1 MIAPLNWGIG
11 HASRCTPIIQKLL
24 EKEHEV
30 VVATDGRAAAFLKKE
45 FPQLK
50 HINLPGYNINYQKE
64 GNFALNLA
72 KQVPKIFANIRK
84 EHKATLQI
92 VQEQQIDGVISDNRF
107 GLYHPQKPT
116 VFMSHQLNI
125 AAPHPMLENIIA
137 YFNNKYIR
145 KFGRCWIPDAPPPNN
160 LSGSLSTP
168 PDGDPFFQYT
178 GVLSRFNKLDD
189 PEKHYD
195 FLAIIS
201 GPEPQRSIFEDK
213 LMQQLSALKQL
224 KGNVVRGLPGSDD
237 KPTKWSENIHVYP
250 HLPSD
255 DINRLIAQSEVILS
269 RSGYSTMMDLAVYGS
284 KALFVPTPGQTEQEL
299 LAEWHQEAGNTVA
312 QNQKNMDVRLG
323 MEEAIRMKGIP
334 KSHSSVELDAVI
346 DNFLRIIARN
356 L

>member
-11 HASRCTPIIQKLL
+11 HATRCTPIIHKLL

-30 VVATDGRAAAFLKKE
+30 LVATDGRAAAFLKQE

-92 VQEQQIDGVISDNRF
+92 VREHQIDGIISDNRF

-125 AAPHPMLENIIA
+125 AAPHPMLEKVIA

-145 KFGRCWIPDAPPPNN
+145 KFGRCWIPDAPPPHK

-168 PDGDPFFQYT
+168 PDGDPFFQFT
-178 GVLSRFNKLDD
+178 GTLSRLNKLNDSG
-189 PEKHYD
+189 KHYD
-195 FLAIIS
+195 FFAIIS

-213 LMQQLSALKQL
+213 LKQQLLHLKQL
-224 KGNVVRGLPGSDD
+224 KGVVVRGLPELDD
-237 KPTKWSENIHVYP
+237 KPSKWSENIIVYP
-250 HLPSD
+250 HLPSG
-255 DINRLIAQSEVILS
+255 DINRFIAASDVIIS

-284 KALFVPTPGQTEQEL
+284 KALFIPTPGQTEQEL
-299 LAEWHQEAGNTVA
+299 LALWHQEAGNTA
-312 QNQKNMDVRLG
+312 TQKQQNMDIRLG
-323 MEEAIRMKGIP
+323 MEQAMKMKGIP
-334 KSHSSVELDAVI
+334 KSKSSDQLEMVI
-346 DNFLRIIARN
+346 DDFLHIIH
-356 L
+356 